1 MQRSL
6 SLKMEDWIMCEDNK
20 ELCQYQSEDI
30 KKDVVIRSLKEN
42 GFRITR
48 QREVLIDIIL
58 GEPCACC
65 KEIYILASKK
75 EPGIGTATVYR
86 TIDALERIGA
96 LKRKNTYELC
106 DQDHRMKKRYLL
118 ELEEGQAIEL
128 DYQSLKK
135 VLETGL
141 KHCGYSNGKE
151 IVDFKIK

>member
-65 KEIYILASKK
+65 
-75 EPGIGTATVYR
+75 
-86 TIDALERIGA
+86 
-96 LKRKNTYELC
+96 
-106 DQDHRMKKRYLL
+106 
-118 ELEEGQAIEL
+118 
-128 DYQSLKK
+128 
-135 VLETGL
+135 
-141 KHCGYSNGKE
+141 
-151 IVDFKIK
+151 